1 MTELLWICCYDLNNC
16 KALRLFENNKTCFIC
31 VIPLCDTSSSVSR
44 TQKLTRLTFNLYWTQ
59 NISQNCFE
67 SRLISPW
74 WLAFC
79 DCTLSPR
86 LLSWDKSSE
95 KISLVHP
102 ASLHL
107 VQNMVA
113 LDLDF
118 TVVPTSEASA
128 AAGWPGDEET
138 PVRGGATGS
147 CLDLNRDAEIVC
159 YC

>member
-1 MTELLWICCYDLNNC
+1 ML
-16 KALRLFENNKTCFIC
+16 KRLAIRR
-31 VIPLCDTSSSVSR
+31 SH
-44 TQKLTRLTFNLYWTQ
+44 LTFNLYWTQ
-59 NISQNCFE
+59 NISQNCSE
-67 SRLISPW
+67 SRLFSPW

-102 ASLHL
+102 TSLHL

-128 AAGWPGDEET
+128 AAGRPGNEET

-147 CLDLNRDAEIVC
+147 CSELKQDAEIVC
-159 YC
+159 TEDINTAGRSTLGLECWGDPPWPEGSQVK